1 VWHPRLLVEAFAEAG
16 MKVDMQRDGREIAF
30 NDDVTR
36 RRVPLAVDRIAC
48 VIGAPPTPRDAAAA
62 YARWALAH
70 REWFA

>member
-1 VWHPRLLVEAFAEAG
+1 VQAG
-16 MKVDMQRDGREIAF
+16 GREIAF

-36 RRVPLAVDRIAC
+36 RRVPLEVKRIAAA
-48 VIGAPPTPRDAAAA
+48 IGAPPTPRDAAAA